1 MEYAKRAQEIVDI
14 EIDGLKK
21 VRDGLGIAFGRAVD
35 LFLHTLD
42 DGGKIVITGLGKSL
56 HVGQK
61 IAATLTSTG
70 SPAVVLHP
78 AEAMHGDMGI
88 LNKGDTVLALSYTGA
103 SDELL
108 NLLPLIKQY
117 DARIVALTGDIDSPL
132 ARNSDEVIPVT
143 VDREACPLNISPTS
157 STTAMLAVGDAL
169 AMVLLEARGFTRNDY
184 AKLHPGGAIGRTLL
198 LHVRDIMRTGHRIAH
213 VRSDARVEDA
223 VLAMTE
229 ARSGSVVIVDENH
242 SVTGIFTDGDLR
254 RHLTDDEE
262 TLLDRPIASVMTPNP
277 VTLSQDLLAV
287 DVLSHFREHDIDDLI
302 VVDGNARLVG
312 MIDVQDLPK
321 LKIF

>member
-1 MEYAKRAQEIVDI
+1 MEYARRAQEIIDI

-21 VRDGLGIAFGRAVD
+21 VRDGLGLEFGRAVGVM
-35 LFLHTLD
+35 LD
-42 DGGKIVITGLGKSL
+42 AINGGGKIVITGLGKSL

-88 LNKGDTVLALSYTGA
+88 LCKGDVVLALSYTGA

-108 NLLPLIKQY
+108 NLIPMIKQY
-117 DARIVALTGDIDSPL
+117 DAKVIALTGDIDSPL

-157 STTAMLAVGDAL
+157 STTAMMAVGDAL
-169 AMVLLEARGFTRNDY
+169 AMVLLDARGFTRDDY
-184 AKLHPGGAIGRTLL
+184 AKLHPGGAIGRALL
-198 LHVRDIMRTGHRIAH
+198 LRVRDIMRTGHRLAH
-213 VRSDARVEDA
+213 VHAGSRVEDA

-229 ARSGSVVIVDENH
+229 ARSGSVAVVNDDH
-242 SVTGIFTDGDLR
+242 AVVGIFTDGDLR
-254 RHLTDDEE
+254 RHLTDEE
-262 TLLDRPIASVMTPNP
+262 KLVERRIDDVMTPNP

-287 DVLSHFREHDIDDLI
+287 DVLAHFREHNIDDLI
-302 VVDGNARLVG
+302 IVDENERLVG
-312 MIDVQDLPK
+312 MVDIQDLPK
-321 LKIF
+321 FKIF